1 MSAGGREPLALSV
14 ALGPDHA
21 CFHGHFPGDPVV
33 PGTLILALCLDAV
46 RSRFGLAGHL
56 TVRRFSFARFAAPGA
71 YELCIEDRG
80 GEFACTL
87 NQGETVFARGRIA
100 P

>member
-1 MSAGGREPLALSV
+1 MDLTLPVSFDPG
-14 ALGPDHA
+14 DA
-21 CFHGHFPGDPVV
+21 CFNGHFPGSPVV
-33 PGTLILALCLDAV
+33 PGTLVVGLCLEAV
-46 RSRFGLAGHL
+46 RSRLGHAGPL

-71 YELCIEDRG
+71 YELRIEDRG

-87 NQGETVFARGRIA
+87 SQGATVFARGRIA

>member
-1 MSAGGREPLALSV
+1 VDLTLPVSFDPG
-14 ALGPDHA
+14 DA
-21 CFHGHFPGDPVV
+21 CFNGHFPGSPVV
-33 PGTLILALCLDAV
+33 PGTLVVGLCLEAV
-46 RSRFGLAGHL
+46 RSRLGHAGPL

-71 YELCIEDRG
+71 YELRIEDRG

-87 NQGETVFARGRIA
+87 SQGATVFARGRIA

>member
-1 MSAGGREPLALSV
+1 M
-14 ALGPDHA
+14 
-21 CFHGHFPGDPVV
+21 
-33 PGTLILALCLDAV
+33 
-46 RSRFGLAGHL
+46 RSRFGLAGPL

-71 YELCIEDRG
+71 YELRIEDRD

>member
-1 MSAGGREPLALSV
+1 MNAAGSLTLPVSFDAG
-14 ALGPDHA
+14 HA
-21 CFHGHFPGDPVV
+21 CFNGHFPGDPVV
-33 PGTLILALCLDAV
+33 PGTLVVGLCLEAV
-46 RSRFGLAGHL
+46 RSRLGHAGPL

-71 YELCIEDRG
+71 YELRIEDRG

-87 NQGETVFARGRIA
+87 NQGDTVFARGRIA

>member
-1 MSAGGREPLALSV
+1 VG
-14 ALGPDHA
+14 
-21 CFHGHFPGDPVV
+21 
-33 PGTLILALCLDAV
+33 LCLEAV
-46 RSRFGLAGHL
+46 RSRLGHAGPL

-71 YELCIEDRG
+71 YELRIEDRG

-87 NQGETVFARGRIA
+87 SQGATVFARGRIA

>member
-1 MSAGGREPLALSV
+1 MDLKAAGSLTLPVSFD
-14 ALGPDHA
+14 PDDA
-21 CFHGHFPGDPVV
+21 CFNGHFPGNPVV
-33 PGTLILALCLDAV
+33 PGTLIMGLCLEVV
-46 RSRFGLAGHL
+46 RARLGNAGPL

-71 YELCIEDRG
+71 YELRIEDRG

-87 NQGETVFARGRIA
+87 NQGDAVFAWGRIA